1 MAGKKNIMNAI
12 KRAVSPSKS
21 RATSTATASNVTQD
35 TPLTRFVLDR
45 LEGPSK
51 ELFAMSFAA
60 QMSIDKHALVF
71 DLSDALP
78 WLGIDRIDNAIRL
91 LTRHFKKDEY
101 KVEKV
106 FLPKEENSDKGG
118 RPGNRHL
125 ISLDQFEDLLMLADT
140 KQGKEARKMYKQLRD
155 AVQDY
160 MKMEMEVSAIQAQKQ
175 LEEQTS
181 KLAIE
186 ETKRQE
192 LQDIHTQLQATIE
205 AQKRREEKK
214 EARKRQQKEPLETA
228 YLMSNNP
235 DPQQGPFKSGCTAG
249 DAKKRAKGM
258 QTGNH
263 EELKVVASVKCV
275 DAELV
280 EKVMHRIFHDY
291 RTNDKLEWF
300 DTDLRSMNSVMRF
313 VARIIDGLNCVNHD
327 DLCVEEALGDV
338 MTVMEAKIFQLS
350 SNCEVEA
357 EEGWPVR
364 DDDLPRA
371 MYGCP
376 QSIMNSSQQLT
387 AENNPFALFRN
398 VAIFSD
404 PAKDAHFRLKDAHNL
419 WTVLSD
425 THEFKTFRPIP
436 KQGDLKTNLSNL
448 LRVPCKD
455 QLWITR
461 PDKTQ
466 EKMCGAFRGFSL
478 HSAEY
483 IQQSCDR

>member
-1 MAGKKNIMNAI
+1 MAGKKKIMNAI
-12 KRAVSPSKS
+12 KQAVSPKPQRCFPSNSVQSSIDVS
-21 RATSTATASNVTQD
+21 R
-35 TPLTRFVLDR
+35 TPLTEFICSRLRGNNLQLFALMFAEAIKNDR
-45 LEGPSK
+45 HAKVIIFENVYKFLGYELYQHAVRQLKRLFPEAPPTPINNLTSSGEVFPGTRGPSK
-51 ELFAMSFAA
+51 
-60 QMSIDKHALVF
+60 V
-71 DLSDALP
+71 
-78 WLGIDRIDNAIRL
+78 N
-91 LTRHFKKDEY
+91 Y
-101 KVEKV
+101 
-106 FLPKEENSDKGG
+106 
-118 RPGNRHL
+118 L
-125 ISLDQFEDLLMLADT
+125 ISVRQFETLMLAAKT
-140 KQGKEARKMYKQLRD
+140 EEGALAREMMLDVKD

-160 MKMEMEVSAIQAQKQ
+160 MKMEMEAEANARLAANAQ
-175 LEEQTS
+175 
-181 KLAIE
+181 LAIE
-186 ETKRQE
+186 EAKRQE
-192 LQDIHTQLQATIE
+192 LEAVQTHLQATIE
-205 AQKRREEKK
+205 AQKKREEKK
-214 EARKRQQKEPLETA
+214 EARKKQQKEPLETA
-228 YLMSNNP
+228 YLMTNNA
-235 DPQQGPFKSGCTAG
+235 DSQQGPFKSGCTAG

-263 EELKVVASVKCV
+263 EELKVVASVKCM

-419 WTVLSD
+419 WTVLSE